1 MWNTSEGLAKE
12 LGLCRM
18 GGGKL
23 LQLVVVGVFPLYV
36 FNLGQFKYGFRSS
49 IKLIMKG
56 NG

>member
-23 LQLVVVGVFPLYV
+23 LQLVVVGVFPFYV